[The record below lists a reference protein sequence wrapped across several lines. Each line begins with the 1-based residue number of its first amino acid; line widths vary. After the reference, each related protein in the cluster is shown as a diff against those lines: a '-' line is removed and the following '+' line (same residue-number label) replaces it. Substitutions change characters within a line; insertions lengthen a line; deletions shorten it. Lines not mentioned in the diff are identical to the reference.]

1 VRATDH
7 FDALTRDESHRAAPR
22 SSPPHNL
29 LNVTTNGGLSITLV
43 RHGESTWN
51 ELGLIQ
57 GHDNTAQLTARGRDQ
72 ARWAGESLR
81 GLGFQALISSDLDR
95 ARETANIIGSVLGLD
110 ATTDPLLRE
119 RGFGLLEGRPLSELT
134 PAITGIEQRVMV
146 NPDASAP
153 DGETFRDVV
162 ARAQLFV
169 KRLLDERPQQRV
181 LVVSHGGTIRAMRAS
196 VTGDPIEG
204 SAWYTVGNCSVWPL
218 DVRNTD
224 RH

>member
-1 VRATDH
+1 M
-7 FDALTRDESHRAAPR
+7 
-22 SSPPHNL
+22 
-29 LNVTTNGGLSITLV
+29 TTNGGLSITLV

-57 GHDNTAQLTARGRDQ
+57 GHDNTAQLTIRGREQ

-81 GLGFQALISSDLDR
+81 GLGFQALVASDLDR
-95 ARETANIIGSVLGLD
+95 ARETAEIIGSVLGLD

-119 RGFGLLEGRPLSELT
+119 RGFGSLEGHPLSELT
-134 PAITGIEQRVMV
+134 PSITGIEQRVMI

-181 LVVSHGGTIRAMRAS
+181 LVVSHGGTIRALRAS
-196 VTGDPIEG
+196 VTGDPVEG
-204 SAWYTVGNCSVWPL
+204 SPWYAVGNCSVWPL